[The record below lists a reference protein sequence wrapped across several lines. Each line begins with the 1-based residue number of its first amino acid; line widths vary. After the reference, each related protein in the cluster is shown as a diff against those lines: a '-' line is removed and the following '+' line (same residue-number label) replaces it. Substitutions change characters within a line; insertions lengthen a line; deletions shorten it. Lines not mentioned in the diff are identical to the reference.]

1 MPMWK
6 QHENISKWGFPEPI
20 SKAMCL
26 NLTMSRFQPTLLIGA
41 ETSPHGVNATGPTCI
56 NLIFLRLCPER
67 RWWNSRE
74 ATTLFTEQ
82 VFEFVLF
89 RISQKPI
96 ENMAMP
102 PTRSGAYSLHKN
114 SSEPTTSQVI
124 AFIPSVE
131 CHRFVFLN
139 AFKQIFFI
147 HLVGNFPAKA
157 KSLWLK

>member
-1 MPMWK
+1 MLSKPSRSHKPTCSWK
-6 QHENISKWGFPEPI
+6 HVLTEPI
-20 SKAMCL
+20 SMAMCL
-26 NLTMSRFQPTLLIGA
+26 NLTTKPCNRFQPTLLIGA
-41 ETSPHGVNATGPTCI
+41 KTFPHGVNATGPTCI
-56 NLIFLRLCPER
+56 NLFFLRLCPER
-67 RWWNSRE
+67 KWRNSRE

-82 VFEFVLF
+82 VFEIVLF
-89 RISQKPI
+89 RISQKPF

-139 AFKQIFFI
+139 AFKEIFY
-147 HLVGNFPAKA
+147 
-157 KSLWLK
+157 